1 MYTLREECKKEFAL
15 PLNVALES
23 HHNQYKSG
31 GKRMRKLK
39 VAVIGCGS
47 IAKYRHLQEY
57 HLNNKVEIV
66 AVCDVVEE
74 RAEEKAAQ
82 YGAKA
87 FTDYKEVIKL
97 EDVDAISVCLPN
109 YLHAPVTIA
118 ALNAG
123 KHVLCEKPMATS
135 KKEAED
141 MIEAAKANDKK
152 LMIAHNQRFVSSHQ
166 KAKEIIDLGKLGKIY
181 SFRTA
186 FGHPGPED
194 WGVDGAGSWFFNK
207 EKAIMG
213 AMGDLGVH
221 KADLMRYLL
230 GEFSE
235 VGAFIET
242 NAKQNTEVDDNAV
255 CILRTEN
262 GVIGTLAAS
271 WAYLTG
277 GGDNS
282 TIIYGEKGTLRL
294 EADPKYSLIEEYRDG
309 SVVYHMLDKIQTN
322 EDGGQSTSHVINHF
336 VECIVHNKQPFIT
349 GEEGMKSLEIILA
362 ALESQET
369 KRIVS
374 LKKEVLSK

>member
-1 MYTLREECKKEFAL
+1 M
-15 PLNVALES
+15 S
-23 HHNQYKSG
+23 
-31 GKRMRKLK
+31 KLK

-47 IAKYRHLQEY
+47 IAKYRHLPEY
-57 HLNNKVEIV
+57 HLNNQVELV
-66 AVCDVVEE
+66 AVCDIVAE
-74 RAEEKAAQ
+74 RAEEMAAQ

-97 EDVDAISVCLPN
+97 EGIDAISVCLPN
-109 YLHAPVTIA
+109 YLHAPVSIA

-135 KKEAED
+135 KEEAEA
-141 MIEAAKANDKK
+141 MIQAAKANDKK

-166 KAKEIIDLGKLGKIY
+166 KAKEILDLGKLGKIY
-181 SFRTA
+181 SFKTT
-186 FGHPGPED
+186 FGHPGPEG
-194 WGVDGAGSWFFNK
+194 WSVDGAGSWFFNK
-207 EKAIMG
+207 EKAFIG

-230 GEFSE
+230 GEFTE

-255 CILRTEN
+255 CILRTAH
-262 GVIGTLAAS
+262 GVIGTLTAS
-271 WAYLTG
+271 WAYVSG

-294 EADPKYSLIEEYRDG
+294 EADPEYSLIEEYRDG
-309 SVVYHMLDKIQTN
+309 SVVYHKLDKIQTN
-322 EDGGQSTSHVINHF
+322 EEGGQSTTHVINHF
-336 VECIVHNKQPFIT
+336 VESIALNREPLIT